1 MRISPASSAAHQ
13 CSTILSFRHPHPYHP
28 SPHNPQ
34 FYLHL
39 DFLRLPTT
47 HFLKKKGYRQL
58 VRYVVIPLA
67 ILVTENLIIIVCHG
81 RCLTGLYNR

>member
-47 HFLKKKGYRQL
+47 HFLKKKRVPPVSMLCRYPFGNTRYGKPDYYCMSRQ
-58 VRYVVIPLA
+58 VPDGPVQ
-67 ILVTENLIIIVCHG
+67 
-81 RCLTGLYNR
+81 